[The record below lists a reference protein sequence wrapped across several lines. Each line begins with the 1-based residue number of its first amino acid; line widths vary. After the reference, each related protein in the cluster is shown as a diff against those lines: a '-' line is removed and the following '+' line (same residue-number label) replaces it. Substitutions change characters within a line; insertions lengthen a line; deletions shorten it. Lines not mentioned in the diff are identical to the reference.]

1 MKKYTEEEL
10 NELYE
15 KLNKIYEERYED
27 NNDEEMTWDLEN
39 LVWKNDEYYLNKFSE
54 KMVADLELNDRNEM
68 DIVTDIIKAHIEAV
82 NEEIWWV

>member
-15 KLNKIYEERYED
+15 KLYED

-39 LVWKNDEYYLNKFSE
+39 LVWKGNDYYLDEYRDR
-54 KMVADLELNDRNEM
+54 MVNDLELNDRNEM

-82 NEEIWWV
+82 QEEIWWV

>member
-39 LVWKNDEYYLNKFSE
+39 LVWKGNDYYLDEYRDRMGN
-54 KMVADLELNDRNEM
+54 DLELNDRNEM

-82 NEEIWWV
+82 QEEIWWV